1 MDLSKTGPGVGGA
14 EIPTVP
20 IYSFGPVYEA
30 MLRVEDSQSLS
41 CKFFTQQKIIHGH
54 IKKEQVII
62 LKCLEVNRFDI
73 PKPLC

>member
-1 MDLSKTGPGVGGA
+1 MDLSKTEPGVGGA

-62 LKCLEVNRFDI
+62 LKSLEVNRFDI
-73 PKPLC
+73 P